1 MPFDIPRK
9 PSNPRR
15 WLERWMWILRYV
27 RMSRSIRWDLTMWRG
42 QAIESDR
49 QRLLAIERLILET
62 ICFNFTSKMPFPFA
76 IKLGRYFNG
85 SSLAFSL
92 RTLVVLS
99 IYLSVSKLLTKF
111 AWRLT
116 VDAYRTHVPLMYP
129 PHTVALGC
137 LYLAALLI
145 TFEQSPPTPSQTLQQ
160 QVMAPLQLISLLT
173 QGGEWEDQ
181 FNIDADHLE
190 REPIV

>member
-1 MPFDIPRK
+1 
-9 PSNPRR
+9 
-15 WLERWMWILRYV
+15 MWILRCANGLH
-27 RMSRSIRWDLTMWRG
+27 SIRQSLTSGRD
-42 QAIESDR
+42 QTLESDR

-76 IKLGRYFNG
+76 IKFGRYFNG
-85 SSLAFSL
+85 SFILFSL
-92 RTLVVLS
+92 LVSLL
-99 IYLSVSKLLTKF
+99 ILTLSVSKVLTKF

-145 TFEQSPPTPSQTLQQ
+145 SFEQTPPPPSQTFQQ
-160 QVMAPLQLISLLT
+160 QAMTPLQLISLLAR
-173 QGGEWEDQ
+173 GGEWEEQ

-190 REPIV
+190 RKPIVPSAPSPTKHADGPL